1 MAKTK
6 TQYIC
11 QSCGTIHPRW
21 AGKCDDC
28 GAWNSLVE
36 EISEAAAPKGLSK
49 GKGAKLGFSTLG
61 AQEAMPPRLTTANS
75 EMDRVLGGGLV
86 QGSAILLGGDPGI
99 GKSTLL
105 LQITASLAQS
115 GAEVAYISGEESIAQ
130 VQLRAVRLG
139 LNHAP
144 VALATG
150 NSVRDILT
158 SLEAMPHLS
167 VVVIDSIQTMFI
179 DSLDSAPGTV
189 AQVRACA
196 NELVRYAKKRN
207 VSMILVGHVTKDGQ
221 IAGPRVL
228 EHMVDCV
235 LYFEGERG
243 HLFRILRTVKN
254 RFGATDEIGVF
265 EMTGLGLTE
274 VSNPSSLFL
283 SEREIPVSGSAVL
296 AGIEGTRPVLL
307 EMQALVA
314 PSAMANPRRA
324 VVGWDGSR
332 LSMLLAV
339 LETRLGLR
347 FSDREVY
354 LNVTGGLRVNEPAA
368 DVAAAAALISSLLDI
383 PVPHHT
389 IFFGEIGLSG
399 EIRPVSRQDI
409 RLREAAKLGFERACC
424 PLAKA
429 GKENKKDKNELGD
442 LGLGISPLHHVQD
455 VLDFIRANA

>member
-6 TQYIC
+6 TLYVC
-11 QSCGTIHPRW
+11 QSCGSVHPRW
-21 AGKCDDC
+21 AGKCEDC
-28 GAWNSLVE
+28 GEWNSLVE
-36 EISEAAAPKGLSK
+36 EISHPPTPKGLSK
-49 GKGAKLGFSTLG
+49 GKGARLDFSSLG
-61 AQEAMPPRLTTANS
+61 AQETMPPRMSTANN

-99 GKSTLL
+99 GKSTIL
-105 LQITASLAQS
+105 LQMTASLAQN
-115 GAEVAYISGEESIAQ
+115 GAKVAYISGEESIAQ

-139 LNHAP
+139 LQHAP

-158 SLEAMPHLS
+158 SLESMPDLS

-265 EMTGLGLTE
+265 EMTGLGLIE
-274 VSNPSSLFL
+274 VNNPSSLFL
-283 SEREIPVSGSAVL
+283 SDRELPVSGSAVL

-314 PSAMANPRRA
+314 PSPMANPRRA
-324 VVGWDGSR
+324 VVGWDSSR

-368 DVAAAAALISSLLDI
+368 DVAAAAALISSLLDV
-383 PVPHHT
+383 PVPQHT

-429 GKENKKDKNELGD
+429 GKENQKDKDALGD
-442 LGLGISPLHHVQD
+442 LGLGINPLHHVQD
-455 VLDFIRANA
+455 VLDFIRANG

>member
-6 TQYIC
+6 STYIC
-11 QSCGTIHPRW
+11 QSCGTIHPKW
-21 AGKCDDC
+21 SGKCDDC
-28 GAWNSLVE
+28 GEWNTLVE
-36 EISEAAAPKGLSK
+36 EVVQAAPPKGLTQ
-49 GKGAKLGFSTLG
+49 GKGSKLNFSSLG
-61 AQEAMPPRLTTANS
+61 AQEAMPPRLTTGIS

-105 LQITASLAQS
+105 LQITAALAKQ
-115 GAEVAYISGEESIAQ
+115 GEQIGYISGEESIAQ

-139 LNHAP
+139 LQHAP
-144 VALATG
+144 VALTTG

-158 SLEAMPHLS
+158 SLESMPHLS

-196 NELVRYAKKRN
+196 NELVRFAKKRN
-207 VSMILVGHVTKDGQ
+207 VCLILVGHVTKDGQ

-265 EMTGLGLTE
+265 EMTGMGLNE

-283 SEREIPVSGSAVL
+283 SERDTPVSGSAVL

-314 PSAMANPRRA
+314 PSPMANPRRA
-324 VVGWDGSR
+324 VVGWDSAR

-368 DVAAAAALISSLLDI
+368 DVAAAAALISALLD
-383 PVPHHT
+383 VPTPQHT

-399 EIRPVSRQDI
+399 EIRPVSRQDV
-409 RLREAAKLGFERACC
+409 RLREAAKLGFQRACC
-424 PLAKA
+424 PLAKL
-429 GKENKKDKNELGD
+429 GIENMGDAMGVKD
-442 LGLGISPLHHVQD
+442 LGLGMNPLHHVQD
-455 VLDFIRANA
+455 VFDFIRANG